1 MFPDSVIQEV
11 AEKNDI
17 YDVVSKYVHLKKAG
31 ASYIGLCPFHNEKTP
46 SFSVSVQRGIYKCFG
61 CGEGGDVINFTMKI
75 ENLSFADA
83 VKKLAADANIL
94 LPEVKYKDNKS
105 SETRKESK
113 QRVLSVNLC
122 AADFFYENLKK
133 SDIAVNYL
141 KKRGIS
147 GAEAKYF
154 KLGYAPDSWNK
165 LYDYLLT
172 KDFTETDIF
181 NAGLV
186 KKHESGRYYDMF
198 RNRLIIPIFNGAD
211 EIIGFGG
218 RVFDDSKPKYLNSP
232 ETIVFNKSRNLYG
245 INIAKKSRAPF
256 VMLTEGYMDA
266 MALIKN
272 GYTNAVATLGT
283 ALTAYQANMLAKMF
297 SEIVICY
304 DSDNAGCIARNK
316 AITILRE
323 YDVKISVI
331 DMGDKKDPDEYI
343 RAYGKTRFDNVLKNR
358 KADMVYITE
367 YFKSGY
373 NLNNPQETVGYI
385 SKVIEYI
392 KLIKSS
398 VEQDIYINM
407 LSRITKVSANAI
419 YAQLGIA
426 KAKSVTPKSE
436 KQSVDPVILQ
446 LKTVRRNNGA
456 ALKNAEG
463 LLLSLLTFNKQVY
476 ERHKGELKREMFS
489 TEIYAE
495 YFDYMQLCYERAGE
509 VNVHKTLASFAGN
522 GENEIA
528 GILSLDNKSENAE
541 KAYCDYT
548 KVINTLTRKIKAS
561 EFIKEG
567 ADAKKINEL
576 LKNK

>member
-1 MFPDSVIQEV
+1 M
-11 AEKNDI
+11 
-17 YDVVSKYVHLKKAG
+17 
-31 ASYIGLCPFHNEKTP
+31 
-46 SFSVSVQRGIYKCFG
+46 
-61 CGEGGDVINFTMKI
+61 
-75 ENLSFADA
+75 
-83 VKKLAADANIL
+83 
-94 LPEVKYKDNKS
+94 
-105 SETRKESK
+105 
-113 QRVLSVNLC
+113 
-122 AADFFYENLKK
+122 
-133 SDIAVNYL
+133 
-141 KKRGIS
+141 
-147 GAEAKYF
+147 
-154 KLGYAPDSWNK
+154 
-165 LYDYLLT
+165 YDYLLT

-186 KKHESGRYYDMF
+186 KRHESGRYYDMF

-272 GYTNAVATLGT
+272 GYANAVATLGT
-283 ALTAYQANMLAKMF
+283 ALTAYQANMLAKIF

-304 DSDNAGCIARNK
+304 DSDNAGCLARNK

-426 KAKSVTPKSE
+426 KAKSVTPKNE

-476 ERHKGELKREMFS
+476 ERHKDELKREMFS

-495 YFDYMQLCYERAGE
+495 YFDYMRLCYERAGE

-541 KAYCDYT
+541 KAYCDYI